1 MTYTIERVHSC
12 VAELGQAMYRLTY
25 ESDYVPELH
34 VWRHVLVH
42 EEKLYPLAPDA
53 QVSTL
58 RLTDSLGAR
67 CRSGTIQGWVTHTL
81 QHDSIPCDGSQ
92 GLPEQSVCGAARLL
106 KS

>member
-42 EEKLYPLAPDA
+42 EEKLYPLAPDTQGFHA
-53 QVSTL
+53 AAHRQPRCSVPERYDP
-58 RLTDSLGAR
+58 RLGYSEA
-67 CRSGTIQGWVTHTL
+67 VTY
-81 QHDSIPCDGSQ
+81 
-92 GLPEQSVCGAARLL
+92 
-106 KS
+106 